1 MTVPR
6 KDLGGQSRVDY
17 IRHITKCWD
26 ASSPLFQNYYNIKA
40 HFYAMNNWGV
50 AAWLLSIVVT
60 ILLVTVVFEVQIFA
74 AISIVVL
81 TGVLSAML
89 IWLIERPRE

>member
-1 MTVPR
+1 MTDPR
-6 KDLGGQSRVDY
+6 KDLGGQLRADTTQHV
-17 IRHITKCWD
+17 TECWD
-26 ASSPLFQNYYNIKA
+26 ALSPLLKNYYNIKA

-50 AAWLLSIVVT
+50 AAWLTLIVVT
-60 ILLVTVVFEVQIFA
+60 ILLVTVVFEVKLFA

-89 IWLIERPRE
+89 IWLIERPRQ